1 MKIILTF
8 GIVFVLVAASMRSA
22 RKRGKLNEEA
32 NKAVG
37 ALADTMRYFLY
48 GLMAFVG
55 FACAAFIYQMF

>member
-1 MKIILTF
+1 MKIILTL

-48 GLMAFVG
+48 GLMAIVG

>member
-8 GIVFVLVAASMRSA
+8 AVVLLLVASIMRSA
-22 RKRGKLNEEA
+22 RKRGKLNETA

-48 GLMAFVG
+48 GLMAIVA
-55 FACAAFIYQMF
+55 FACAVFIYQLF